1 VTSPRRR
8 PSALVLAWACAC
20 ACAVVPVSLA
30 GSSVDPGVTAT
41 SIRLGTTAPLT
52 GAASGQTAVAR
63 GAKAYFDLVNARGGV
78 AGRRIE
84 LAVADDAGDPEQT
97 RAATRE
103 LVQDGVF
110 AVVSP
115 IGTEQS
121 LAARAYLNEARVPHL
136 FVGSGAAAW
145 AAERARF
152 PWSLGFQPSSR
163 AEGLIFGRYLAATRP
178 RAKVA
183 VLLRR
188 GDVDGVEEL
197 AGLRRGLGRAGS
209 VVAVESYLDTETSVQ
224 PRLARLKESGATVLA
239 VLAAPAVATKAYAD
253 LRRLR
258 WKPHV
263 LVSASAAAGKG
274 APAGSLAFAF
284 LKSPTDPRW
293 KDDPGM
299 RIYRAALA
307 RFAAGANARDPL
319 HVHGMAVAF
328 ETVSLLR
335 RLGTSPTRAGL
346 MARARSIR
354 SAGNPFLLPGVAVRT
369 SRADAFPVQQG
380 RLVRW
385 QSGRWRPFGGLWSS

>member
-1 VTSPRRR
+1 MTAALGRR
-8 PSALVLAWACAC
+8 SALVLVWACAF
-20 ACAVVPVSLA
+20 AIVPVALA
-30 GSSVDPGVTAT
+30 GSSAEPGVTAT

-52 GAASGQTAVAR
+52 GASSAQAAVAR
-63 GAKAYFDLVNARGGV
+63 GAKAYFDHVNARGGV

-84 LAVADDAGDPEQT
+84 LSIADDAGDLEQT
-97 RAATRE
+97 RDATRE

-110 AVVSP
+110 AIVSP

-121 LAARAYLNEARVPHL
+121 LAARAYLNEARVPQL
-136 FVGSGAAAW
+136 FVASGAAAW
-145 AAERARF
+145 AADRSRF
-152 PWSLGFQPSSR
+152 PWSIGFQPSSR
-163 AEGLIFGRYLAATRP
+163 AEGLIFGRFVAATLP

-197 AGLRRGLGRAGS
+197 AGLRRGLGGAGS
-209 VVAVESYLDTETSVQ
+209 IVAVESYADTETSVQ
-224 PRLARLKESGATVLA
+224 PRLARLQASGATVLA
-239 VLAAPAVATKAYAD
+239 VVASPAVATKAYAD

-258 WKPHV
+258 WKPRV

-274 APAGSLAFAF
+274 APAGSIAFAF
-284 LKSPTDPRW
+284 LKSPADPRW
-293 KDDPGM
+293 RNDPGM
-299 RIYRAALA
+299 KLYRTALA
-307 RFAAGANARDPL
+307 RYAAGANVRDPL

-328 ETVSLLR
+328 EAVSLLR
-335 RLGTSPTRAGL
+335 RLGASPTRAGL
-346 MARARSIR
+346 LARARSIT

-385 QSGRWRPFGGLWSS
+385 QNGRWRPFGGLWSASG